1 MGCQCCK
8 DEESVKDRKQSELP
22 DNWNPNRVDIINTK
36 TKVKVV
42 YSQGDSS
49 KIDGNIFAVSTKGLS
64 PLFSNQII
72 NATVQDCLK
81 ENDGAFQYGDCYQ
94 INIKEK
100 KIFLICIPM
109 WRGGQFNENK
119 IIEVAFNKLA
129 KQIKESSLKQI
140 VIDEVGVRYFGYPRQ
155 VIVQS
160 LIHSF
165 KQFMIEQ
172 TYLEQ
177 IIYTS
182 NDRATIALIE
192 SQLKLSNPQLFQED
206 EKLDIRKI
214 AKKNDNDVTSD
225 LEQPLLAE

>member
-22 DNWNPNRVDIINTK
+22 DNWNPNRIDIINSK

-42 YSQGDSS
+42 YSQADSS

-72 NATVQDCLK
+72 NFVQDCLK
-81 ENDGAFQYGDCYQ
+81 ENDGAFEYGNCYQ
-94 INIKEK
+94 ISIKEK
-100 KIFLICIPM
+100 KLFLVCIPM
-109 WRGGQFNENK
+109 WRGGQFNEK
-119 IIEVAFNKLA
+119 KLIETAFEKLS
-129 KQIKESSLKQI
+129 KQVKESSIKQI

-155 VIVQS
+155 IIISS

-165 KQFMIEQ
+165 KKFIQEE

-182 NDRATIALIE
+182 NDRATIAMIE
-192 SQLKLSNPQLFQED
+192 TQLKQTHPDLFKED
-206 EKLDIRKI
+206 DKLDIKAI
-214 AKKNDNDVTSD
+214 GKKNANDVTSD

>member
-22 DNWNPNRVDIINTK
+22 DNWNPNRVEIINSK

-42 YSQGDSS
+42 YSPGDSS
-49 KIDGNIFAVSTKGLS
+49 KIDSNIFAVSTKGLS

-72 NATVQDCLK
+72 EAAQECLQA
-81 ENDGAFQYGDCYQ
+81 NQGAFEYGNCYQ
-94 INIKEK
+94 IQNKEK
-100 KIFLICIPM
+100 KIFLVCIPM
-109 WRGGQFNENK
+109 WRGGQFKENNL
-119 IIEVAFNKLA
+119 VQMAFNQLA
-129 KQIKESSLKQI
+129 KQVKECSLKQV
-140 VIDEVGVRYFGYPRQ
+140 VINEVGVRYFGYPRQ
-155 VIVQS
+155 VIIS
-160 LIHSF
+160 NLMHSF
-165 KQFMIEQ
+165 KQFILEE

-192 SQLKLSNPQLFQED
+192 SQLKVAHPELFQED
-206 EKLDIRKI
+206 EKLDI
-214 AKKNDNDVTSD
+214 KNLGKNNNNNDVTSD